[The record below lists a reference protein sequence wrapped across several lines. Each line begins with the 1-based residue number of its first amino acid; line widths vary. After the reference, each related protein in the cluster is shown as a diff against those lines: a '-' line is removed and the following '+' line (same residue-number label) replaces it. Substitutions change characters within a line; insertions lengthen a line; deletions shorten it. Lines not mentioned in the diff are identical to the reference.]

1 MQPICSFNSHLWV
14 DVRGDANAV
23 VAGDGELV
31 IEDPTGGVGPR
42 LSTQVRGEGVKVSHV
57 AVS

>member
-1 MQPICSFNSHLWV
+1 M

-31 IEDPTGGVGPR
+31 IEDPTGGVGPW